1 VAGGELDGRYRGGGC
16 ARRQPWLRG
25 RRDRDGT
32 GEPGQCAAGAARPG
46 RLTECDAA
54 GAWARCERQG
64 RGMCGD
70 AAAWEETGRKKP
82 TFKKFNFRQSC

>member
-25 RRDRDGT
+25 RRDWDGP
-32 GEPGQCAAGAARPG
+32 GELGQCAAGAARPG

-54 GAWARCERQG
+54 GAWARDVWRCGGMG
-64 RGMCGD
+64 RNRE
-70 AAAWEETGRKKP
+70 EETDV
-82 TFKKFNFRQSC
+82 